1 MKRPGKKVA
10 TDRSFVVALSRG
22 LDVLRAFR
30 PNDGLL
36 GNQEIAARTNLPKP
50 TVSRLTYTLTKLGY
64 LTPVPRFEK
73 YQLAPSA
80 MSLGYAALANL
91 GVRHLSEAY
100 REEVMRETGGAVAV
114 GGRDRLSMIY
124 FGQSRNG
131 LTLGVQLDVGSR
143 IPIATTAMGR
153 AYIWALPSDERAAL
167 LRELRE
173 HYGSRWP
180 RMRDGIERAGETVA
194 QLGFTISAGEWQN
207 DVHAVGVALKL
218 NDGTGP
224 YAFNCGA
231 PAFRFTEDRLRS
243 DIGPRLVAMVRNI
256 EAALGGAGATI
267 KKRRKQKDESRR
279 ESCTCGRG
287 DQVAFIVDDRR
298 PARTVLRSNE
308 SAGPRR
314 MTQAQLAQ
322 EQCPLL
328 AVRDV
333 SVVFGGIIALNGVSF
348 DMHQGQILGLIGPN
362 GAGKTTLFN
371 CLSRLYQPSSG
382 DILMEGVSILKR
394 PPHRIAEIG
403 IGRTF
408 QNVALFPNL
417 SVLDNV
423 RIGTHAR
430 TNSDI
435 VSDSLK
441 LRLGP
446 PRRSRTQQARP

>member
-1 MKRPGKKVA
+1 MAAMIGLVEFSISVSTSCRPGGFGGLPNSEISAPAIKVRPPQVRTIAFTSGSAMARLMQSKMPPRTAALSAFTGGLSTVTMATTSRRSSLTTSFTGLSLDILFLTNFALRNLIPHLDTEGYFEARRLSTSSAQQQAMKRPGKKAA

-22 LDVLRAFR
+22 LDVLRAFH

-36 GNQEIAARTNLPKP
+36 GNQEIAGRTNLPKP

-80 MSLGYAALANL
+80 MALGYAALANL

-153 AYIWALPSDERAAL
+153 AYIWALPDDERASL

-173 HYGSRWP
+173 HCGSRWP
-180 RMRDGIERAGETVA
+180 RMRDGIERAGETIA
-194 QLGFTISAGEWQN
+194 KSGFAISAGEWH
-207 DVHAVGVALKL
+207 DDIHAVGVALKL

-231 PAFRFTEDRLRS
+231 PAFRFTEDRLRD

-256 EAALGGAGATI
+256 EAALGGAAPQS
-267 KKRRKQKDESRR
+267 KKDENKKSKA
-279 ESCTCGRG
+279 GG
-287 DQVAFIVDDRR
+287 KVAR
-298 PARTVLRSNE
+298 
-308 SAGPRR
+308 
-314 MTQAQLAQ
+314 
-322 EQCPLL
+322 
-328 AVRDV
+328 
-333 SVVFGGIIALNGVSF
+333 VVEGI
-348 DMHQGQILGLIGPN
+348 
-362 GAGKTTLFN
+362 
-371 CLSRLYQPSSG
+371 R
-382 DILMEGVSILKR
+382 
-394 PPHRIAEIG
+394 
-403 IGRTF
+403 
-408 QNVALFPNL
+408 
-417 SVLDNV
+417 
-423 RIGTHAR
+423 
-430 TNSDI
+430 
-435 VSDSLK
+435 
-441 LRLGP
+441 
-446 PRRSRTQQARP
+446 